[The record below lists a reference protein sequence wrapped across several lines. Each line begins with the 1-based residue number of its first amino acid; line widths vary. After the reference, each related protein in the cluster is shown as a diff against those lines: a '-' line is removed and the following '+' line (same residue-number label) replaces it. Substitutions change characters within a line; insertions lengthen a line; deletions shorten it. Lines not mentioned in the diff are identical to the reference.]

1 MAGHRP
7 GIRAPVLR
15 SDNTAFYAPTQLIA
29 EFFRLEGFE
38 GIIYG
43 SAFSETGRN
52 MALFDINA
60 AEQVDANL
68 FEVTGANFD
77 FAPVTPT
84 MSG

>member
-1 MAGHRP
+1 
-7 GIRAPVLR
+7 
-15 SDNTAFYAPTQLIA
+15 
-29 EFFRLEGFE
+29 
-38 GIIYG
+38 
-43 SAFSETGRN
+43 

>member
-29 EFFRLEGFE
+29 EFFRLEGFD

-43 SAFSETGRN
+43 SAFAETGRN
-52 MALFDINA
+52 TALFDLNG
-60 AEQVDANL
+60 AEQVDAHS
-68 FEVTGANFD
+68 FEVIG
-77 FAPVTPT
+77 
-84 MSG
+84 